1 MYILYY
7 KKKGYS
13 AYSTYCFTTFL
24 FFSPLNTYSGYH
36 LTSAYTHLPH
46 FCLTACMVFHSGSVP
61 RLFPHFDE
69 HFALIRNQ
77 IFVCICGISKKKTP
91 RSEISG
97 SKDKGAYSFFMYFQI
112 LIYTRSTFCI
122 LASTI
127 WKHLF
132 PRAWPTAYILKFMYF
147 CESNERKVI
156 SQCNFKVKFSYFEWY
171 WTTTISCLQGAFTL
185 LFMFTVYSL
194 TLPIFPWDCCFSV
207 LN

>member
-1 MYILYY
+1 M
-7 KKKGYS
+7 
-13 AYSTYCFTTFL
+13 

-46 FCLTACMVFHSGSVP
+46 FCLTACMVFHSGNVP

-132 PRAWPTAYILKFMYF
+132 PRAGQQHIYSNLCIFVNLMNGKLYLSVILKWSSLILNDIEQQQFHVYKGHLHCF
-147 CESNERKVI
+147 LCLLSIHLLYPFFHGIVVLVFSIKKKHLKLCHI
-156 SQCNFKVKFSYFEWY
+156 CLWYKF
-171 WTTTISCLQGAFTL
+171 
-185 LFMFTVYSL
+185 
-194 TLPIFPWDCCFSV
+194 
-207 LN
+207 